1 MLFGF
6 INKLYRNNVYK
17 RNGYSDTVYY
27 FSASDFDGLREEKHP
42 IKSSLGHTLAGRFYS
57 YGTASYD
64 RIIIFEHGMGAGHR
78 SYMKEIELLCRRG
91 YTVFAYDHTG
101 CAESGGDETGGFLG
115 SLIDLNDVLSALKS
129 DGRFASAV
137 FSVVGH
143 SWGGFSALNISAFH
157 KDISHIVAI
166 SGFVSIERIIEQYM
180 GKIPFGMSKRIYA
193 DECLKNPTF
202 AKCSAEHSLRET
214 AAKVLIIHSRDDK
227 TVSAKDNFD
236 YLKQTL
242 SDREGTYFIEL
253 DGRDHNPNYTPRA
266 IEYKANFFTEL
277 KRSARKLRR
286 ATPQQKKD
294 FVSTYDF
301 NVMTEQDTELW
312 DRICEFLES

>member
-1 MLFGF
+1 MFFKF

-17 RNGYSDTVYY
+17 RHGYSDSVYY
-27 FSASDFDGLREEKHP
+27 FSAADFDGLREEKYP

-57 YGTASYD
+57 YGTAAYD

-157 KDISHIVAI
+157 KDITHIVAI
-166 SGFVSIERIIEQYM
+166 SGFISIERIIEQYI
-180 GKIPFGMSKRIYA
+180 GKIPFGASRRIYA
-193 DECLKNPTF
+193 EECLKNPRF
-202 AKCSAEHSLRET
+202 ATVSAERSLNGCAT
-214 AAKVLIIHSRDDK
+214 KALIIHSRDDK
-227 TVSAKDNFD
+227 TVSAEDNFD

-242 SDREGTYFIEL
+242 SDRENTYFIEL
-253 DGRDHNPNYTPRA
+253 NDRDHNPNYTTRA
-266 IEYKANFFTEL
+266 LEYKAKFFAEQKREAKRL
-277 KRSARKLRR
+277 KR
-286 ATPQQKKD
+286 ATPEEKKA
-294 FVSTYDF
+294 FVGRYDF
-301 NVMTEQDTELW
+301 NVMTEQDGELW
-312 DRICEFLES
+312 DKIFDFLES